1 MKINLKYIFYVLYGF
16 FAFFVITLGVTF
28 AFATTGFTMFSFSE
42 NQEIEKSELF
52 TLINEWRKENG
63 YSEYQEHP
71 FACLLAEERLPQVT
85 KNWSHNGF
93 LDSVSE
99 IRTKFPETED
109 SVFGENLAKDSL
121 YEQKTIDAWI
131 TSPSHLKN
139 LEYDAPYSCIATD
152 GNYVVHIFYKP

>member
-1 MKINLKYIFYVLYGF
+1 MKIDFKYIFYGL
-16 FAFFVITLGVTF
+16 FAL
-28 AFATTGFTMFSFSE
+28 AFSFIMAFVFSNPPVAVE
-42 NQEIEKSELF
+42 NPKIEKSELF

-85 KNWSHNGF
+85 KNWSHSGF

-99 IRTKFPETED
+99 IQTKFPETED
-109 SVFGENLAKDSL
+109 SVFGENLAQNSL
-121 YEQKTIDAWI
+121 NEKEILNKWLF
-131 TSPSHLKN
+131 SVPHREN